1 MGLKEG
7 FVVCGLGFVL
17 QAEFCR
23 YTYKSAC
30 DTNHKP
36 QTPHNKMIIVTKQQQ
51 IEMNRHAESEYPNE
65 CCGAVLGRFEND
77 KKTVQQILPISNM
90 REPEAKHNR
99 FLIRP
104 EEFLHCEKT
113 ARKSGLDVIGFYHS
127 HPDHPAEPSQ
137 YDLEHALP
145 VYSYIII
152 AVAKGHAEEM
162 TSWELQNDRTQFN
175 RESM

>member
-1 MGLKEG
+1 
-7 FVVCGLGFVL
+7 
-17 QAEFCR
+17 
-23 YTYKSAC
+23 
-30 DTNHKP
+30 
-36 QTPHNKMIIVTKQQQ
+36 MIIITELQRL
-51 IEMNRHAESEYPNE
+51 EMNRHAESEYPNE
-65 CCGAVLGRFEND
+65 CCGAVLGRFENG
-77 KKTVQQILPISNM
+77 KKITHTILPISNM

-113 ARKSGLDVIGFYHS
+113 ARKSGLDMIGFYHS

-152 AVAKGHAEEM
+152 AVAKGNAGEM

-175 RESM
+175 KELITENE